1 MKEQL
6 EKLRRFYNDHNTF
19 SYEFRKLQLQKL
31 KAALLQHEKD
41 LYDAL
46 YIDLKKSIEESWV
59 TEVGFLI
66 AEINHTLKHL
76 HKWMQ
81 PKKVATNL
89 MNLPGKSFIYKE
101 PLGVVLIIAPWN
113 YPLQLLFTPLI
124 GAMAAGN
131 CVVLK
136 PSEFASATSLIIIGR
151 R

>member
-6 EKLRRFYNDHNTF
+6 EKLRGFCKDHNTF

-31 KAALLQHEKD
+31 KAAVLQHEKD

-76 HKWMQ
+76 RKWMQ
-81 PKKVATNL
+81 PKKVPTNL
-89 MNLPGKSFIYKE
+89 MNLPG
-101 PLGVVLIIAPWN
+101 
-113 YPLQLLFTPLI
+113 
-124 GAMAAGN
+124 
-131 CVVLK
+131 
-136 PSEFASATSLIIIGR
+136 
-151 R
+151 